1 MGVPGVSPTTRWDL
15 VAIAQ
20 QDELRSMTDEEK
32 LAQVGSLM
40 ASAVAM
46 GWTEALQE
54 GDEAIW
60 KRWQTIRTLAR
71 KRQRMATRK

>member
-1 MGVPGVSPTTRWDL
+1 
-15 VAIAQ
+15 
-20 QDELRSMTDEEK
+20 MTDEQK